1 MWEKDYLCYEDETT
15 QRVTRIFV
23 GEDRVYAAGV
33 KVTYQIDNG
42 YALERTVTDRE
53 DTIAAAPPAA
63 LEGYTFVGGRQDD
76 LAEKKVLSEYIISSE
91 EPVTLYAVYKKQ
103 MTIRLMPNGGTLAE
117 TGAKESFTAFCY
129 YNNGNSQS
137 EPTTV
142 PACPYTRKICPS
154 AGTMQNLFP
163 IQSLLPWC
171 RSLPLFWRD
180 CKRKKKKARKPLVAS
195 DFLANCFSFL

>member
-63 LEGYTFVGGRQDD
+63 LEGYTFVGGGGRMTWR
-76 LAEKKVLSEYIISSE
+76 KRRCFRNISSVRRNQSRSMQCIKSRW
-91 EPVTLYAVYKKQ
+91 PLGWCQTVALWQKPGQRRVSPHSVT
-103 MTIRLMPNGGTLAE
+103 TT
-117 TGAKESFTAFCY
+117 TGIPRA
-129 YNNGNSQS
+129 
-137 EPTTV
+137 
-142 PACPYTRKICPS
+142 
-154 AGTMQNLFP
+154 
-163 IQSLLPWC
+163 
-171 RSLPLFWRD
+171 SLPQSRHA
-180 CKRKKKKARKPLVAS
+180 KKKKKYVLLRVQCRIFFQSNPSFRGVVAYLCFGGIARGKIKKLENR
-195 DFLANCFSFL
+195 L